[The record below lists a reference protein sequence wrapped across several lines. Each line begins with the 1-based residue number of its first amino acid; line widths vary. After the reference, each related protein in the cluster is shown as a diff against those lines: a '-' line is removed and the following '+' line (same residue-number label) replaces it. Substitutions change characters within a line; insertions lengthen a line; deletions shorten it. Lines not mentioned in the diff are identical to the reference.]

1 MPACAFCPGPAPTG
15 VEGARAG
22 RKWSGGVPTA
32 APIRAST
39 QRRGGLM
46 ASDHLAVRT
55 VKRNAGRSA
64 AAAAGKGNV
73 GLLAHEAPPPVR
85 LQGEGTVG

>member
-1 MPACAFCPGPAPTG
+1 
-15 VEGARAG
+15 
-22 RKWSGGVPTA
+22 
-32 APIRAST
+32 
-39 QRRGGLM
+39 M